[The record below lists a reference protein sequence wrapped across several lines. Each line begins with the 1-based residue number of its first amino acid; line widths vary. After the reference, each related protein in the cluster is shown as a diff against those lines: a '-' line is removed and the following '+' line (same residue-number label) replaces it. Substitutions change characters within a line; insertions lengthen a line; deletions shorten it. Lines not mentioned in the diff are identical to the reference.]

1 MRIVKTFLRQSGHNS
16 ETKDRK
22 VSTSCA
28 DPKTNEPGRLGE
40 VPGVRILTPE
50 SCEFFKGVYSL
61 LHVQLVED
69 DIGPGL
75 YRAVHAVRAFPVSS
89 PDGYIVLKY
98 PDEYGIERE
107 VGLILDLNIFPP
119 GARDLVLE
127 SLAAEYFEYEIERIH
142 DVKWRYQ
149 LLFCDVETTQGRREF
164 QMRRQAARVQ
174 NLGDNG
180 KVLLDVSDI
189 RYVIRDLDLLPK
201 QDRRKFFR
209 YIYW

>member
-1 MRIVKTFLRQSGHNS
+1 MRIVKTFLRKSGHNS

-28 DPKTNEPGRLGE
+28 EPKTNEPVRLGE

-69 DIGPGL
+69 DLGPGL
-75 YRAVHAVRAFPVSS
+75 YRAVRAVRAFPVSS

-107 VGLILDLNIFPP
+107 VGLILDLNIFPS

-149 LLFCDVETTQGRREF
+149 LLFCDVETTQGRMEF

>member
-1 MRIVKTFLRQSGHNS
+1 MSAS
-16 ETKDRK
+16 YAE
-22 VSTSCA
+22 
-28 DPKTNEPGRLGE
+28 PKTTESRRLTE
-40 VPGVRILTPE
+40 LPGVRILTPE
-50 SCEFFKGVYSL
+50 SCEFFKGLYSL

-69 DIGPGL
+69 DLGPGL
-75 YRAVHAVRAFPVSS
+75 YRAVHAVRAFPISS
-89 PDGYIVLKY
+89 PDEYIVLKY
-98 PDEYGIERE
+98 PDESGIERE
-107 VGLILDLNIFPP
+107 VGLIMDLNIFPP

-127 SLAAEYFEYEIERIH
+127 SLAAQYFEYEVERIH

-149 LLFCDVETTQGRREF
+149 LLFCDVETTQGRIEF

-189 RYVIRDLDLLPK
+189 RYVIRDLDRLPK
-201 QDRRKFFR
+201 EDRRKFLR